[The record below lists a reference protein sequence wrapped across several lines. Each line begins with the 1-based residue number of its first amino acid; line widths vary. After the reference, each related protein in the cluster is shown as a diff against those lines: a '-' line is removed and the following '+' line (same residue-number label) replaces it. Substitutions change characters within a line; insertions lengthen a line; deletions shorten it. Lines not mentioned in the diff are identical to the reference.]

1 MNKRDREQL
10 RASIAKDLGQGQ
22 GKHSPTK
29 ELLKQYAPLEG
40 IVTTPAPDI
49 SRRPGSAQPVENSL
63 APHATVA
70 QKEHSPWHG
79 ATVAPAA
86 TVAPPA
92 TVERLATVKGEL
104 RVPNTINFSLFPTLN
119 PFAKAVYYQLFLL
132 SHGFRRDT
140 CVVGLAKL
148 AKLVLMSQRKVQDT
162 ITYLETRGLIKRL
175 RAVLGGPSKGSV
187 YQVPLPATGTAP
199 GATVAES
206 ANVAGDATVAPPATV
221 APETTVARDAT
232 NKYDDDSKNKSSSKG
247 QKFAGDLWKTTVAG
261 QSRERDRKMP
271 IGNLR
276 SSAPRTSEQPGTGG
290 GSRIPK
296 PTTKMASRK
305 CQQKQSSPP
314 WKPSPGAL
322 PPRSTVSNISSEKSS
337 PPGTRATAPGRRSS
351 SRRLFGESGIARS
364 VARAFPGSIS
374 LRTSNAHAPAKVSHS
389 TTIFS
394 TNWSAK
400 TA

>member
-1 MNKRDREQL
+1 MKKRDREQL
-10 RASIAKDLGQGQ
+10 RASIAKDLVQGQ
-22 GKHSPTK
+22 GEHSPTK

-40 IVTTPAPDI
+40 IITTPAPDI

-148 AKLVLMSQRKVQDT
+148 AKLVLMSQRKVQDA
-162 ITYLETRGLIKRL
+162 IAYLETRGLVKRI
-175 RAVLGGPSKGSV
+175 RMVLGGPSKGSV
-187 YQVPLPATGTAP
+187 YHVPLPAADAAP
-199 GATVAES
+199 GATVAGS
-206 ANVAGDATVAPPATV
+206 ADVAGDATVAPPATV

-232 NKYDDDSKNKSSSKG
+232 NKYDDDLKRKSSSKG
-247 QKFAGDLWKTTVAG
+247 RKF
-261 QSRERDRKMP
+261 
-271 IGNLR
+271 
-276 SSAPRTSEQPGTGG
+276 
-290 GSRIPK
+290 
-296 PTTKMASRK
+296 
-305 CQQKQSSPP
+305 
-314 WKPSPGAL
+314 
-322 PPRSTVSNISSEKSS
+322 
-337 PPGTRATAPGRRSS
+337 
-351 SRRLFGESGIARS
+351 
-364 VARAFPGSIS
+364 
-374 LRTSNAHAPAKVSHS
+374 
-389 TTIFS
+389 
-394 TNWSAK
+394 
-400 TA
+400 